1 MRRVHALVSCQDR
14 SSSCTA
20 QARYPRAPW
29 VVGYRLRPCAR
40 RGSAAHARL
49 WRAPP
54 CSDNMCA
61 LPLDGT
67 SALALSPMHR
77 VCPCTA
83 STHTRL
89 PRPLSPELSSKIV
102 GVKTR
107 IHPAKSI
114 AGVGRHA
121 ADVAAAIVEDA
132 RAAARAAAAAREA
145 EEAEMRRRAT
155 RPRGDDTVA
164 IPWTPRHTTHAGGR
178 RRRRRGARVDTRRGY
193 GA

>member
-1 MRRVHALVSCQDR
+1 
-14 SSSCTA
+14 
-20 QARYPRAPW
+20 
-29 VVGYRLRPCAR
+29 
-40 RGSAAHARL
+40 
-49 WRAPP
+49 
-54 CSDNMCA
+54 MCA

-145 EEAEMRRRAT
+145 QEAEVRRRVAEDADGEEPVLTLAEAMAREEAAEAEAAVASLNDRRDEWEPCVDNAT
-155 RPRGDDTVA
+155 
-164 IPWTPRHTTHAGGR
+164 
-178 RRRRRGARVDTRRGY
+178 GATYYVHYQTGESSWEKPT
-193 GA
+193 AAN